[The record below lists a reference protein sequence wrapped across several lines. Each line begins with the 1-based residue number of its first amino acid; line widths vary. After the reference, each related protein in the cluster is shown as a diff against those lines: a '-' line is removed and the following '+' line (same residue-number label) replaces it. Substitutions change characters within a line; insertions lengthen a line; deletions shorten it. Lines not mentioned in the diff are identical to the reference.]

1 VNLETDFLK
10 LGVPFLELVIRCTVI
25 YLALLLGMRL
35 FGKREI
41 GQFTLFD
48 LVFVLLV
55 ANAVQPAMT
64 GPDSSLTG
72 GLVIVLTLLALNFT
86 ISFVRLRVPWFNRL
100 VEPASAVV
108 ARNGKWNARELRR
121 QGITGEEADAAL
133 REHGETSVTD
143 TEMVRLEADGSLSV
157 VPKDSEPS
165 AQHHYRRVR
174 FIRHP

>member
-1 VNLETDFLK
+1 MNLEADFLK
-10 LGVPFLELVIRCTVI
+10 LGVPVIELVIRCSAI

-72 GLVIVLTLLALNFT
+72 GVIIVLTLLTLNFL

-100 VEPASAVV
+100 VEPASVVV
-108 ARNGKWNARELRR
+108 AKDGKWNATVLRR
-121 QGITGEEADAAL
+121 QGITSEEADAAL
-133 REHGETSVTD
+133 REHGETTVKD

-157 VPKDSEPS
+157 VPKDSDDP
-165 AQHHYRRVR
+165 AQHHRRRVR